1 VDRLAGHLVD
11 ISFGPRCGR
20 SIGENAAA
28 MDDLIPLGPEDR
40 AILELECQTI
50 AGHTC
55 KIVRLAAPAATPE
68 DSAAPGASG
77 ATARPP
83 ALDVER
89 LRERVAAR
97 IELAPALTRRLGGSA
112 REPGWVADERF
123 EIAEHVVRAPGA
135 GALDELGLRVLVA
148 ELFEQR
154 LDRSRPL
161 WRIDVVD
168 LRDGGSALIWR
179 IHHAL
184 ADGTASVRYARALLW
199 DESAEA
205 DMTRAQAQV
214 AHAADEARRRAHLA
228 GYLRREYARGER
240 RSPFDGRI
248 GTRRE
253 VAFADVSLS
262 ALHDAAKRLDGA
274 TLNDAV
280 LSIVAGAVARW
291 VRRRHGDLGTI
302 RVRVPVSMHREGDA
316 VANHDSFF
324 SIGLPLNET
333 DPVTRLRLAH
343 AATSERKLDYDAQY
357 HERLLR
363 ELSECPPLAHLI
375 TRMER
380 NPRRFALSVSNV
392 PGPRE
397 PVSVLGASVS
407 HLHSLAEI
415 GERHAL
421 RVSAMSLAGQL
432 CFGLCA
438 DPDLVDELGLMAEGI
453 EAEAGDLVAAAAGL
467 LAAP

>member
-1 VDRLAGHLVD
+1 
-11 ISFGPRCGR
+11 
-20 SIGENAAA
+20 

-40 AILELECQTI
+40 AILDLEGQTI

-55 KIVRLAAPAATPE
+55 KVVRLA
-68 DSAAPGASG
+68 PGAQ
-77 ATARPP
+77 
-83 ALDVER
+83 ALSVEH
-89 LRERVAAR
+89 LRERVATR
-97 IELAPALTRRLGGSA
+97 IELAPALTRRLGGTA
-112 REPGWVADERF
+112 RKPGWVADERF
-123 EIAEHVVRAPGA
+123 DIAEHVVRAPRA
-135 GALDELGLRVLVA
+135 GAIDERGLLALVA

-161 WRIDVVD
+161 WRIDVAA
-168 LRDGGSALIWR
+168 LQGGGTALIWR

-184 ADGTASVRYARALLW
+184 ADGTASTRYARALLW
-199 DESAEA
+199 DESAA
-205 DMTRAQAQV
+205 TSMTQAQARA
-214 AHAADEARRRAHLA
+214 AHAVDEARRRAHLA
-228 GYLRREYARGER
+228 GFLRREYSRGEC

-253 VAFADVSLS
+253 VAFAAVSLP
-262 ALHDAAKRLDGA
+262 ALHDAAKGLDGA

-280 LSIVAGAVARW
+280 LSVVAGAVARW
-291 VRRRHGDLGTI
+291 VRQRHGDLGTI
-302 RVRVPVSMHREGDA
+302 RVRIPVSMHHEGDE

-333 DPVTRLRLAH
+333 DPVARLRLAH
-343 AATSERKLDYDAQY
+343 AATSERKLDHDAQY
-357 HERLLR
+357 HEHLLR
-363 ELSECPPLAHLI
+363 ELSDCPPLEHLV

-397 PVSVLGASVS
+397 PVSVLDVPVER
-407 HLHSLAEI
+407 LHSLAEI

-421 RVSAMSLAGQL
+421 RVSAMSLAGLL

-438 DPDLVDELGLMAEGI
+438 DPDLVDELHVMAEGI
-453 EAEAGDLVAAAAGL
+453 EAEASDLLAAAAS
-467 LAAP
+467 A